1 MRVLRIALYALT
13 GAGLIV
19 NAVIHLQLAAT
30 FDAVAGSLLSQ
41 GDLFRIQAAAGILI
55 TVALVIARRPWMAA
69 IAVIIAV
76 GGLGMLVLSDPRAPR
91 PHRPR
96 AAGDLRARV
105 VLRQGDRGSR
115 AGLAALTAAALIVVE
130 RRRRAAVLAHSL
142 AAGRTRRRRVS

>member
-55 TVALVIARRPWMAA
+55 TVALVIARRAWV
-69 IAVIIAV
+69 AVIAAVIAL
-76 GGLGMLVLSDPRAPR
+76 GGLGMLVLTTLVPLDLTALGLPAIFEPVWYSDKVI
-91 PHRPR
+91 
-96 AAGDLRARV
+96 AALA
-105 VLRQGDRGSR
+105 Q
-115 AGLAALTAAALIVVE
+115 GLAALAAAALIVVE
-130 RRRRAAVLAHSL
+130 RRRRAAVP
-142 AAGRTRRRRVS
+142 RTS